1 MKNLQPNDDPVQVRR
16 DRLRQWIEVHFNG
29 EQVRFIAD
37 CATRDRHINQ
47 GELSGLLNKKSFGE
61 KKARSL
67 EDAAQMPFRYLDTKP
82 GYEAGSVNV
91 VRRELKDAQNS
102 PSIHNFTAC
111 SVSLPKSQRA
121 RSRWVVFSS
130 VILSLVESVGD
141 GLTRAVTPLWCTA
154 VRLIGS
160 GTHWA
165 RHERFR

>member
-82 GYEAGSVNV
+82 GYEVGSVNV
-91 VRRELKDAQNS
+91 VAMEKGAPYKLPRMDKWTQEAVTILQTLTTEQK
-102 PSIHNFTAC
+102 IAC
-111 SVSLPKSQRA
+111 VVSLRA
-121 RSRWVVFSS
+121 YKTAIGPVH
-130 VILSLVESVGD
+130 VGQT
-141 GLTRAVTPLWCTA
+141 LQV
-154 VRLIGS
+154 
-160 GTHWA
+160 A
-165 RHERFR
+165 RKTEGGA